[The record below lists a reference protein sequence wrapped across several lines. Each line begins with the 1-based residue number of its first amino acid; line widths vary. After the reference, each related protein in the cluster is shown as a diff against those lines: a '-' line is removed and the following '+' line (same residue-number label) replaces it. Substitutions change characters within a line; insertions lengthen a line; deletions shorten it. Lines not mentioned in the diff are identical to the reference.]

1 MNTNLLTQT
10 LALLAERKGQWP
22 AVCRATGLDYDWLT
36 KLAQGRIADPGVRK
50 IQRLHDHLATHHTP
64 TTHPPTIHIARPV
77 AAVREAA

>member
-1 MNTNLLTQT
+1 MSTNLLTQT

-50 IQRLHDHLATHHTP
+50 IQRLHDHLTTGPNTTP
-64 TTHPPTIHIARPV
+64 PPQINIARPV
-77 AAVREAA
+77 AVREAA